1 MMTLLV
7 GTATVE
13 RSFSYLKMIKSR
25 LRSRLS
31 DENLDRLL
39 RIAIEGSELENVN
52 FEEVL
57 DILKLT
63 NRRIRL

>member
-1 MMTLLV
+1 MMTLPV

-13 RSFSYLKMIKSR
+13 RFFSYLKIVKSR

-31 DENLDRLL
+31 DENFVDRL
-39 RIAIEGSELENVN
+39 IVIEGPELENN

-57 DILKLT
+57 VFFKLN